1 MLNPGEKITKH
12 SAYSVSYNHKHM
24 QANWVAYEIKLS
36 NTQGL
41 AERESRFIVDPII
54 LPHTARTEDY
64 TKSGFDRGH
73 LAPAADMKYSSQAM
87 AESFYTSNISPQRP
101 GLNRGIWK
109 LLEEKI
115 RDWAPANHPLFIVTG
130 PVLTDTLTQFI
141 GRYNRI
147 SVPKRFYKVVLDTA
161 QPARA
166 IGFVFSNIGS
176 SLPLTHFAL
185 SIDAVEK
192 KMAFVRQMKGVL
204 GLPNLTALHA
214 RIETLADQY
223 DMVVSRAFAS
233 LSDFAKSSGDRVSP
247 RGKLVAMKARP
258 AEQEF
263 SELTSNTTWSVD
275 KIEALHVPELQA
287 QRCLVWL
294 HRSENP

>member
-1 MLNPGEKITKH
+1 MSPKKSYRITRLTAGLRWLILSRMAIWFIALALTLPSFRQPHQYSKLGQFSDPIANYTSRSATTPTWGCPLLNAGEKITKH

-24 QANWVAYEIKLS
+24 QANWVAYELRLS
-36 NTQGL
+36 NTIGA

-54 LPHTARTEDY
+54 LPRTARTEDY

-73 LAPAADMKYSSQAM
+73 LAPAADMKYSGQAM

-109 LLEEKI
+109 QLEEKI
-115 RDWAPANHPLFIVTG
+115 RDWAPANRPLFIVTG
-130 PVLTDTLTQFI
+130 PVLTDTLSQFI

-166 IGFVFSNIGS
+166 IGFVFSNMGS
-176 SLPLTHFAL
+176 ALPLSSFAL

-192 KMAFVRQMKGVL
+192 ITGRDFF
-204 GLPNLTALHA
+204 PNLLDT
-214 RIETLADQY
+214 RENTLEK
-223 DMVVSRAFAS
+223 S
-233 LSDFAKSSGDRVSP
+233 L
-247 RGKLVAMKARP
+247 
-258 AEQEF
+258 Q
-263 SELTSNTTWSVD
+263 
-275 KIEALHVPELQA
+275 I
-287 QRCLVWL
+287 QRW
-294 HRSENP
+294 NFN

>member
-1 MLNPGEKITKH
+1 MQPKKSKTRLGIWAIALLLILPSFKPSKHISVQSIGTPSWGYPLLNPGEKITKH

-24 QANWVAYEIKLS
+24 QANWVAYELLHAH
-36 NTQGL
+36 TMGL

-54 LPHTARTEDY
+54 LPHTARSEDY

-115 RDWAPANHPLFIVTG
+115 REWAPANHPLFIVTG

-141 GRYNRI
+141 GHYNRI

-166 IGFVFSNIGS
+166 IGFVFGNVGS
-176 SLPLTHFAL
+176 SLPLNHFAL

-192 KMAFVRQMKGVL
+192 ITGRNFFPLLDDAKEV
-204 GLPNLTALHA
+204 NL
-214 RIETLADQY
+214 E
-223 DMVVSRAFAS
+223 
-233 LSDFAKSSGDRVSP
+233 KSV
-247 RGKLVAMKARP
+247 
-258 AEQEF
+258 Q
-263 SELTSNTTWSVD
+263 
-275 KIEALHVPELQA
+275 LQRWNF
-287 QRCLVWL
+287 Q
-294 HRSENP
+294 

>member
-1 MLNPGEKITKH
+1 MQPKKSKTRLGLWAIALLLILPSFRPHSTISVQSTNTPSWGCPLLNPGEKITKH

-87 AESFYTSNISPQRP
+87 AESFYTSNVSPQRP

-192 KMAFVRQMKGVL
+192 ITGRDFF
-204 GLPNLTALHA
+204 PNLIDTREAT
-214 RIETLADQY
+214 IE
-223 DMVVSRAFAS
+223 
-233 LSDFAKSSGDRVSP
+233 KSVQLQR
-247 RGKLVAMKARP
+247 
-258 AEQEF
+258 
-263 SELTSNTTWSVD
+263 WSF
-275 KIEALHVPELQA
+275 E
-287 QRCLVWL
+287 
-294 HRSENP
+294 